1 MQLHKLGE
9 EIMASIREVAKLAHV
24 APSTV
29 SRALNGSGYVSEK
42 SKNKIKKAV
51 EELDYIPNQWI
62 RNLYKKRTGI
72 IGVMTPD
79 IIHPYFSTLWNY
91 LEAELDQYGYNVVIC
106 NTRGNQDK
114 EREYLDT
121 LERNRFDGLIVGSAF
136 LSDEY
141 YMNIEKPIISLDRII
156 PGIPLVTSDHHQ
168 GGILAG
174 ELFLEKGCKKVMC
187 FSDPTRME
195 LASADSARALID
207 VMEKH
212 NREVIIESF
221 QWEEVINYQLCMKRT
236 RTLLDQYPDVDGI
249 MALDLC
255 AAAFLKTE
263 KNKKILAYDGTY
275 VTDFNYHSID
285 SIVQDAKK
293 VAKESVNMLIKL
305 INDQPLKKRE
315 VLVPVKYKKGDTL

>member
-1 MQLHKLGE
+1 
-9 EIMASIREVAKLAHV
+9 MASIREVAKLAHV

-121 LERNRFDGLIVGSAF
+121 LERNLFDGLIVGSAF

-156 PGIPLVTSDHHQ
+156 PGIQLVTSDHHH

-174 ELFLEKGCKKVMC
+174 ELFL
-187 FSDPTRME
+187 E

-221 QWEEVINYQLCMKRT
+221 QWEEVVNYQLCMKRT
-236 RTLLDQYPDVDGI
+236 RTLLDLYPDVDGI

-275 VTDFNYHSID
+275 ATDFNYHSID

>member
-1 MQLHKLGE
+1 
-9 EIMASIREVAKLAHV
+9 MASIREVAKLAHV

-121 LERNRFDGLIVGSAF
+121 LERNLFDGLIVGSAF

-221 QWEEVINYQLCMKRT
+221 QWEEVVNYQLCMKRT

-255 AAAFLKTE
+255 AAAFLKTDKKQ
-263 KNKKILAYDGTY
+263 KNIGL
-275 VTDFNYHSID
+275 
-285 SIVQDAKK
+285 
-293 VAKESVNMLIKL
+293 
-305 INDQPLKKRE
+305 
-315 VLVPVKYKKGDTL
+315 

>member
-1 MQLHKLGE
+1 
-9 EIMASIREVAKLAHV
+9 MASIREVAKLAHV

-29 SRALNGSGYVSEK
+29 SRALNGSGYVSEESK
-42 SKNKIKKAV
+42 SKIKKAV

-106 NTRGNQDK
+106 NTRENQDK
-114 EREYLDT
+114 ERGYLDT
-121 LERNRFDGLIVGSAF
+121 LERNLFDGLIVGSAF
-136 LSDEY
+136 LPDQY
-141 YMNIEKPIISLDRII
+141 YTNIEKPIISLDRII
-156 PGIPLVTSDHHQ
+156 PGIPLITSDHYQ
-168 GGILAG
+168 GGTLAG
-174 ELFLEKGCKKVMC
+174 ELFLKKGWKEVVC
-187 FSDPTRME
+187 FSDPTRTD
-195 LASADSARALID
+195 LSSAKSARALID
-207 VMEKH
+207 VMEK
-212 NREVIIESF
+212 NGGEVIVESF
-221 QWEEVINYQLCMKRT
+221 RWEEVVNYQLCMEKVKA
-236 RTLLDQYPDVDGI
+236 LLKQYPDVDGI

-263 KNKKILAYDGTY
+263 KSKKILAYDGTY
-275 VTDFNYHSID
+275 VTDFDYHSID
-285 SIVQDAKK
+285 AIVQDARK

>member
-1 MQLHKLGE
+1 
-9 EIMASIREVAKLAHV
+9 MASIREVAKLAHV

-121 LERNRFDGLIVGSAF
+121 LERNLFDGLIVGSAF

-195 LASADSARALID
+195 L
-207 VMEKH
+207 
-212 NREVIIESF
+212 
-221 QWEEVINYQLCMKRT
+221 INYQLCMKRT

>member
-1 MQLHKLGE
+1 
-9 EIMASIREVAKLAHV
+9 MASIREVAKLAHV

-29 SRALNGSGYVSEK
+29 SRALNGSGYVSEESK
-42 SKNKIKKAV
+42 SKIKKAV

-72 IGVMTPD
+72 ISVMTPD

-121 LERNRFDGLIVGSAF
+121 LERNLFDGLIVGSAF
-136 LSDEY
+136 LPDEY

-156 PGIPLVTSDHHQ
+156 PGIPLVSSDHHQ

-195 LASADSARALID
+195 LSSADSA
-207 VMEKH
+207 
-212 NREVIIESF
+212 
-221 QWEEVINYQLCMKRT
+221 
-236 RTLLDQYPDVDGI
+236 
-249 MALDLC
+249 
-255 AAAFLKTE
+255 
-263 KNKKILAYDGTY
+263 
-275 VTDFNYHSID
+275 
-285 SIVQDAKK
+285 
-293 VAKESVNMLIKL
+293 
-305 INDQPLKKRE
+305 
-315 VLVPVKYKKGDTL
+315 

>member
-1 MQLHKLGE
+1 
-9 EIMASIREVAKLAHV
+9 MASIREVARLAHV

-29 SRALNGSGYVSEK
+29 SRALNGSGYVSEE
-42 SKNKIKKAV
+42 SKAKIKQAV

-121 LERNRFDGLIVGSAF
+121 LERNLFDGLIVGSAF
-136 LSDEY
+136 LPDEY
-141 YMNIEKPIISLDRII
+141 YMKIEKPIISLDRII
-156 PGIPLVTSDHHQ
+156 PGIPLVTSDHCQ
-168 GGILAG
+168 GGALAA

-187 FSDPTRME
+187 FSDPTKTE
-195 LASADSARALID
+195 VSSSKSARALRE
-207 VMEKH
+207 VME
-212 NREVIIESF
+212 NNGGEVIIETIR
-221 QWEEVINYQLCMKRT
+221 WEDVINYPLCMARV
-236 RTLLDQYPDVDGI
+236 RTLLEQYPDVDGI

-255 AAAFLKTE
+255 ASAFYKTQN
-263 KNKKILAYDGTY
+263 NKKILAYDGTY
-275 VTDFNYHSID
+275 VTDFNSHSID
-285 SIVQDAKK
+285 SIVQDTKK
-293 VAKESVNMLIKL
+293 LAKESVHMLIKL
-305 INDQPLKKRE
+305 INNQPLKKRE
-315 VLVPVKYKKGDTL
+315 VLIPVKYKKGDTL

>member
-1 MQLHKLGE
+1 
-9 EIMASIREVAKLAHV
+9 MASIREVAKLAHV

-29 SRALNGSGYVSEK
+29 SRALNGSGYVSEESK
-42 SKNKIKKAV
+42 SKIKKAV

-106 NTRGNQDK
+106 NTREKQDK

-121 LERNRFDGLIVGSAF
+121 LERNLFDGLIVGSAF
-136 LSDEY
+136 LPDQY

-156 PGIPLVTSDHHQ
+156 PGIPLVTSDHYQ
-168 GGILAG
+168 GGTLAG
-174 ELFLEKGCKKVMC
+174 KLFLEKGCKKVMC
-187 FSDPTRME
+187 FSDPARME
-195 LASADSARALID
+195 LSSANSARALID
-207 VMEKH
+207 VMKKH
-212 NREVIIESF
+212 EREVIVESF
-221 QWEEVINYQLCMKRT
+221 HWEEVVNYALCMKRVKI
-236 RTLLDQYPDVDGI
+236 LLDKYPDVDGI

-263 KNKKILAYDGTY
+263 KNKKVLAYDGTY
-275 VTDFNYHSID
+275 VTDFN
-285 SIVQDAKK
+285 
-293 VAKESVNMLIKL
+293 
-305 INDQPLKKRE
+305 
-315 VLVPVKYKKGDTL
+315 